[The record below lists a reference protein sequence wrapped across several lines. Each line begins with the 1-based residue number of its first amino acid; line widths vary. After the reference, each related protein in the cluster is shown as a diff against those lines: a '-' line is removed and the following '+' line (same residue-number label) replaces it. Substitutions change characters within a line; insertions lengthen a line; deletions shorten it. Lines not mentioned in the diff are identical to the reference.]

1 MKPRHSKIT
10 VTPADYLTGGSAC
23 LTKPWVISYYYFD
36 DQNIKGK
43 QIRIKGMNNAA
54 TLTERRDIT
63 KDLINNEIKLL
74 SKGYNPV
81 THQMPAVT
89 GAEITEN
96 TFFIEALKRANQS
109 IICEH
114 HTRQDIKSAV
124 KRIERHATSSNMLIT
139 PISEIRKRDI
149 VKLLD
154 LCLSVD
160 KISAHR
166 YNTTKSYLS
175 ILYRYL
181 SAHEIVETNFIRD
194 IQNVKKI
201 QRIRKIITI
210 DERQKLYKLKE
221 TNYTFFRFIE
231 IFFASGA
238 RITELLKL
246 QAKDCDLTKQEFKV
260 LIKKGAF
267 AKEEIKPI
275 AADVLPYWHE
285 LIQMAAP
292 DQYIFSEGLIPGNN
306 SIRRDQ
312 VTRRWR
318 TWCKHKTKGLGIE
331 ADMYTLKHAHLDD
344 IANTVGMN
352 SARDLAGHTDSRTTR
367 IYTHLEKQRRID
379 ELKHVKVKL

>member
-10 VTPADYLTGGSAC
+10 VTPSDYLSGGAAT
-23 LTKPWVISYYYFD
+23 LAKPWVISYYFFD
-36 DQNIKGK
+36 DENPKGK
-43 QIRIKGMNNAA
+43 QIRIKGMNNAE
-54 TLTERRDIT
+54 TLSERRDIT
-63 KDLINNEIKLL
+63 KDLINNELKLL

-81 THQMPAVT
+81 THKMPET
-89 GAEITEN
+89 SDEEITEQ
-96 TFFIEALKRANQS
+96 TFFIEALKRANNS

-114 HTRQDIKSAV
+114 QVRLDIKSVV
-124 KRIERHATSSNMLIT
+124 KRIERHAGNANMLLT
-139 PISEIRKRDI
+139 PISEIRRRDI

-154 LCLSVD
+154 MCLSVD
-160 KISAHR
+160 KISPNR
-166 YNTTKSYLS
+166 YNVTKTYLS

-181 SAHEIVETNFIRD
+181 AAREIVETNFIRD
-194 IQNVKKI
+194 IQNIKKI
-201 QRIRKIITI
+201 QRIRKIISV
-210 DERQKLYKLKE
+210 DEREKLYKLKE

-246 QAKDCDLTKQEFKV
+246 QAKDCDLSKQEFKV
-260 LIKKGAF
+260 LIKKGSF
-267 AKEEIKPI
+267 AKEELKPI
-275 AADVLPYWHE
+275 ASDVLHYWHE

-292 DQYIFSEGLIPGNN
+292 DQYIFSDGLIPGNN

-318 TWCKHKTKGLGIE
+318 LWCKHKTKGLGIE
-331 ADMYTLKHAHLDD
+331 SDMYTLKHAHLDD

-352 SARDLAGHTDSRTTR
+352 SARDLAGHTDIKTTL

-379 ELKHVKVKL
+379 ELKHIKVKL